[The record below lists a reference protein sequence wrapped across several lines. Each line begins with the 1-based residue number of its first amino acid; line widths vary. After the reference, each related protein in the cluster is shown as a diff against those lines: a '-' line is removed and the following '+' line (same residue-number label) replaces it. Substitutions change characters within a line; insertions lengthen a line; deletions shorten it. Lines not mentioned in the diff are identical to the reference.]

1 MKFYAA
7 YAIRAK
13 AMPENIFAEFDNFE
27 DAYKVANAA
36 LADDDDS
43 AVYTFMDNKYY
54 RVWALIENE
63 MLISPGPYYMW
74 LDNYWISLDERK

>member
-7 YAIRAK
+7 YAIRK
-13 AMPENIFAEFDNFE
+13 QAMPEDIFAKFDNFE
-27 DAYKVANAA
+27 DAYKAANAT
-36 LADDDDS
+36 LVDDDDS

-63 MLISPGPYYMW
+63 MLVSPWPYYRW
-74 LDNYWISLDERK
+74 IDNYWISLDGRE

>member
-27 DAYKVANAA
+27 DAYKAANAA

-63 MLISPGPYYMW
+63 MLISHGPYYMW
-74 LDNYWISLDERK
+74 LDNYWISLDGKE